1 MSDAPDR
8 LFAWPNGDGRLWY
21 AADASDEITMCF
33 DEVEYIRKD
42 TYDAVIVSRD
52 QLRAKLDDRLSLA
65 ERAVGAYEYGIDG
78 Y

>member
-42 TYDAVIVSRD
+42 IYDAVVILSRTRG
-52 QLRAKLDDRLSLA
+52 LT
-65 ERAVGAYEYGIDG
+65 
-78 Y
+78 